1 MAAQPSTSRTVDKPS
16 PSPSAA
22 DRVFAIPELLEMILT
37 HLPQGPLHRGMQV
50 SRRFCDTIDPKIP
63 SSVSGMRV
71 ALGLQFGRKIEDMT
85 PSELAALALPE
96 EPATVSTFLYDQL
109 DQTLHHRFHWLLN
122 VTLDPFV
129 APVVRDARRASVPTL
144 SIAGYHL
151 VRIARGD
158 HVGRRRSSRNSGDD
172 SSNVLTLKFTHA
184 SKGYENEAVTTRG
197 ISRAGALYPNHSL
210 ATWLGVKILTMPFD
224 VRVCVSVD
232 FRDAM
237 HANNHHIGHC
247 QVPGCQVGDHGV
259 QVSLAEERA
268 WRTFPIERNKS

>member
-1 MAAQPSTSRTVDKPS
+1 MHSLMAAQPSTSRTVDKPS

-37 HLPQGPLHRGMQV
+37 HLPQGPLHRAMQV

-63 SSVSGMRV
+63 SSVSGMHV

-184 SKGYENEAVTTRG
+184 SKGYENEAVTTG
-197 ISRAGALYPNHSL
+197 QGHLQSRRALPEPQ
-210 ATWLGVKILTMPFD
+210 LGDL
-224 VRVCVSVD
+224 VRRQDLDNAVRRARLRQRRFPRC
-232 FRDAM
+232 
-237 HANNHHIGHC
+237 HAR
-247 QVPGCQVGDHGV
+247 
-259 QVSLAEERA
+259 E
-268 WRTFPIERNKS
+268 